1 MFFSA
6 QYAAS
11 RCGDPAPGAV
21 PGEAWIALIGFGVFS
36 AFAVAAFLGGSRRVG
51 AARAALVS
59 TIEPVYTI
67 VMATI
72 LLGESLDPIQVLG
85 GGLVVVGVLLTLG
98 GKLPW
103 LGRLPGDIV
112 IQRDH
117 FTFYF
122 PLATSILLSVVLSLL
137 FMLFR
142 R

>member
-1 MFFSA
+1 MA
-6 QYAAS
+6 EL
-11 RCGDPAPGAV
+11 GKT
-21 PGEAWIALIGFGVFS
+21 LII
-36 AFAVAAFLGGSRRVG
+36 LGGV
-51 AARAALVS
+51 
-59 TIEPVYTI
+59 
-67 VMATI
+67 
-72 LLGESLDPIQVLG
+72 
-85 GGLVVVGVLLTLG
+85 LVVVGLLLTLG

-112 IQRDH
+112 IQRDN